1 MKARIRLINCSWVRC
16 DLSVSYGI
24 GITDRSECLD
34 EEEKG
39 RNFFASTGIPALD
52 NRGTDSADDIPLM
65 SMVRV

>member
-1 MKARIRLINCSWVRC
+1 MASVLLIGASALMRI
-16 DLSVSYGI
+16 
-24 GITDRSECLD
+24 
-34 EEEKG
+34 EKR